1 MLDCLRG
8 RILAIHPELL
18 LEVGPVTFRVEIS
31 DRTRSALPDI
41 ESEVSVFTELVV
53 REDHLGLLGFARPEE
68 RSLYRR
74 VTAVS
79 GVGKRLAL
87 ALLSELSP
95 EELADCVRSEDEKRL
110 TRVSGIGKKTASRLL
125 LELQGHLDEFLP
137 GPGQLGKTP
146 RVDERPEREEALLAL
161 GALGMNPASAQR
173 ALEAVGDEN
182 LPVEELVRRALTTSS
197 EGR

>member
-1 MLDCLRG
+1 MLDSLRG
-8 RILAIHPELL
+8 RILATDPELL

-31 DRTRSALPDI
+31 DRTRSALPGL
-41 ESEVSVFTELVV
+41 EAEVMIFTELVV

-87 ALLSELSP
+87 AILSELSP
-95 EELADCVRSEDEKRL
+95 EELARCVSSEDEKRL

-125 LELQGHLDEFLP
+125 LELQGHLEEFLP
-137 GPGQLGKTP
+137 DP
-146 RVDERPEREEALLAL
+146 RTSGDPVPADERPEREEALLAL
-161 GALGMNPASAQR
+161 GALGMNPASARR
-173 ALEAVGDEN
+173 ALEAVGDES
-182 LPVEELVRRALTTSS
+182 LPVEELVRRALTASS